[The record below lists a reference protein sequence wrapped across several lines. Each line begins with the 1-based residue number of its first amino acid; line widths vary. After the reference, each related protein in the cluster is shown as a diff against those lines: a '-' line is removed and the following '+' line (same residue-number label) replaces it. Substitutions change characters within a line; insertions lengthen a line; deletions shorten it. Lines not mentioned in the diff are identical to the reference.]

1 LSLTRRSLAGLV
13 ALVPAR
19 AWAQAPAGPLV
30 AAASDLTGA
39 LPRIAEGF
47 RRAGGGPVRLTFGSS
62 GALTRQI
69 EAGAPFEVFLSAEAA
84 LVQRLVSA
92 GRAEGPGYTYGRGR
106 LVLYARRGSQVR
118 PAGGVGELRAA
129 LADGRIHRLAI
140 ANPEHAPYGRA
151 ARETLVKLGLWSQA
165 SSRLVLGDSAAQAA
179 RFALTGGAD
188 AGLLPLSLAL
198 GPELA
203 GAGGFGRIDPDLHA
217 PLVQSAAVLR
227 GAGPQARAFF
237 AYLASAHARK
247 VLRDFGLAPDG
258 DA

>member
-1 LSLTRRSLAGLV
+1 LTRRTLAGLI
-13 ALVPAR
+13 ALAPAR
-19 AWAQAPAGPLV
+19 AWASEGPLV

-39 LPRIAEGF
+39 LPVIAERF

-69 EAGAPFEVFLSAEAA
+69 EAGAPFEVFLSAEASLA
-84 LVQRLVSA
+84 RRLAAA
-92 GRAEGPGYTYGRGR
+92 GRTEGPGRVYGQGR
-106 LVLYARRGSQVR
+106 LVIFARTGSRVR
-118 PAGGVGELRAA
+118 PTSGTAELIRA
-129 LADGRIHRLAI
+129 LRDGRIRRLAI

-151 ARETLVKLGLWSQA
+151 AREALTALGVWRLA
-165 SSRLVLGDSAAQAA
+165 EPRLVLGDSAAQAA
-179 RFALTGGAD
+179 RFAMTGGAD

-203 GAGGFGRIDPDLHA
+203 RAGAHARIDPALHA
-217 PLVQSAAVLR
+217 PLVQTVVLLR
-227 GAGPQARAFF
+227 GAGQEARAFF
-237 AYLASAHARK
+237 DFLATPPARA

>member
-1 LSLTRRSLAGLV
+1 VSLTRRTLAGLI
-13 ALVPAR
+13 ALAPTR
-19 AWAQAPAGPLV
+19 AWASEGPLV

-39 LPRIAEGF
+39 LPIIAERF

-69 EAGAPFEVFLSAEAA
+69 EAGAPFEVFLSAEASLA
-84 LVQRLVSA
+84 RRLAAA
-92 GRAEGPGYTYGRGR
+92 GRTQGPGRVYGQGR
-106 LVLYARRGSQVR
+106 LVIFARTGSRVR
-118 PAGGVGELRAA
+118 PAGGTAELIRA
-129 LADGRIHRLAI
+129 LRDGRIRRLAI

-151 ARETLVKLGLWSQA
+151 AREALTALGVWRLA
-165 SSRLVLGDSAAQAA
+165 EPRLVLGDSAAQAA
-179 RFALTGGAD
+179 RFAMTGGAE

-203 GAGGFGRIDPDLHA
+203 RAGAHARIDPALHA
-217 PLVQSAAVLR
+217 PLVQTVVLLR
-227 GAGPQARAFF
+227 GAGQEARAFF
-237 AYLASAHARK
+237 DFLASPPARA

>member
-1 LSLTRRSLAGLV
+1 MSLTRRTLAGLI
-13 ALVPAR
+13 ALVPTR
-19 AWAQAPAGPLV
+19 AWASEGPLV

-39 LPRIAEGF
+39 LPIIAERF

-69 EAGAPFEVFLSAEAA
+69 EAGAPFEVFLSAEASLA
-84 LVQRLVSA
+84 RRLAAA
-92 GRAEGPGYTYGRGR
+92 GRTQGPGRVYGQGR
-106 LVLYARRGSQVR
+106 LVIFARTGSRVR
-118 PAGGVGELRAA
+118 PAGGTAELIRA
-129 LADGRIHRLAI
+129 LRDGRIRRLAI

-151 ARETLVKLGLWSQA
+151 AREALTALGVWRLA
-165 SSRLVLGDSAAQAA
+165 EPRLVLGDSAAQAA
-179 RFALTGGAD
+179 RFAMTGGAD

-203 GAGGFGRIDPDLHA
+203 RAGAHARIDPALHA
-217 PLVQSAAVLR
+217 PLVQTVVLLR
-227 GAGPQARAFF
+227 GAGQEARAFF
-237 AYLASAHARK
+237 DFLATPPARA

>member
-1 LSLTRRSLAGLV
+1 VSLTRRTLAGLI
-13 ALVPAR
+13 ALAPTR
-19 AWAQAPAGPLV
+19 AWTSEGPLV

-39 LPRIAEGF
+39 LPIIAERF

-69 EAGAPFEVFLSAEAA
+69 EAGAPFEVFLSAEASLA
-84 LVQRLVSA
+84 RRLAAA
-92 GRAEGPGYTYGRGR
+92 GRTQGPGRVYGQGR
-106 LVLYARRGSQVR
+106 LVIFARTGSRVR
-118 PAGGVGELRAA
+118 PAGGTAELIRA
-129 LADGRIHRLAI
+129 LRDGRIRRLAI

-151 ARETLVKLGLWSQA
+151 AREALTALGVWRLA
-165 SSRLVLGDSAAQAA
+165 EPRLVLGDSAAQAA
-179 RFALTGGAD
+179 RFAMTGGAE

-203 GAGGFGRIDPDLHA
+203 RAGAHARIDPALHA
-217 PLVQSAAVLR
+217 PLVQTVVLLR
-227 GAGPQARAFF
+227 GAGQEARAFF
-237 AYLASAHARK
+237 DFLASPPARA

>member
-1 LSLTRRSLAGLV
+1 VSLTRRTLAGLI
-13 ALVPAR
+13 ALVPTR
-19 AWAQAPAGPLV
+19 AWASEGPLV

-39 LPRIAEGF
+39 LPIIAERF

-69 EAGAPFEVFLSAEAA
+69 EAGAPFEVFLSAEASLA
-84 LVQRLVSA
+84 RRLAAA
-92 GRAEGPGYTYGRGR
+92 GRTQGPGRVYGQGR
-106 LVLYARRGSQVR
+106 LVIFARTGSRVR
-118 PAGGVGELRAA
+118 PAGGTAELIRA
-129 LADGRIHRLAI
+129 LRDGRIRRLAI

-151 ARETLVKLGLWSQA
+151 AREALTALGVWRLA
-165 SSRLVLGDSAAQAA
+165 EPRLVLGDSAAQAA
-179 RFALTGGAD
+179 RFAMTGGAD

-203 GAGGFGRIDPDLHA
+203 RAGAHARIDPALHA
-217 PLVQSAAVLR
+217 PLVQTVVLLR
-227 GAGPQARAFF
+227 GAGQEARAFF
-237 AYLASAHARK
+237 DFLATPPARA

>member
-1 LSLTRRSLAGLV
+1 VSLTRRTLAGLI
-13 ALVPAR
+13 ALAPTR
-19 AWAQAPAGPLV
+19 AWASEGPLV

-39 LPRIAEGF
+39 LPIIAERF

-69 EAGAPFEVFLSAEAA
+69 EAGAPFEVFLSAEASLA
-84 LVQRLVSA
+84 RRLAAA
-92 GRAEGPGYTYGRGR
+92 GRTQGPGRVYGQGR
-106 LVLYARRGSQVR
+106 LVIFARTGSRVR
-118 PAGGVGELRAA
+118 PAGGTAELIRA
-129 LADGRIHRLAI
+129 LRDGRIRRLAI

-151 ARETLVKLGLWSQA
+151 AREALTALGVWRLA
-165 SSRLVLGDSAAQAA
+165 EPRLVLGDSAAQAA
-179 RFALTGGAD
+179 RFAMTGGAE

-203 GAGGFGRIDPDLHA
+203 RAGAHAWIDPALHA
-217 PLVQSAAVLR
+217 PLVQTVVLLR
-227 GAGPQARAFF
+227 GAGQEARAFF
-237 AYLASAHARK
+237 DFLASPPARA

>member
-1 LSLTRRSLAGLV
+1 MPLTRRSLAGLI
-13 ALVPAR
+13 ALAPVR

-47 RRAGGGPVRLTFGSS
+47 RRSGGSPVRLTFGSS

-84 LVQRLVSA
+84 LVQRLIRA
-92 GRAEGPGYTYGRGR
+92 GRAEGPGHAYGRGR
-106 LVLYARRGSQVR
+106 LVLYARRGSPLR

-129 LADGRIHRLAI
+129 LAEGRIRRLAI

-151 ARETLVKLGLWSQA
+151 AREALVSLRLWELA
-165 SSRLVLGDSAAQAA
+165 FPRLVLGNSAAQAA

-203 GAGGFGRIDPDLHA
+203 GAGTCARVDPALHA
-217 PLVQSAAVLR
+217 PLIQSAAVLR
-227 GAGPQARAFF
+227 GAGPAARAFF
-237 AYLASAHARK
+237 AYLASAPARRA
-247 VLRDFGLAPDG
+247 LRDFGLAPEG
-258 DA
+258 GA

>member
-1 LSLTRRSLAGLV
+1 MSLTRRTLAGLI
-13 ALVPAR
+13 ALAPTR
-19 AWAQAPAGPLV
+19 AWASEGPLV

-39 LPRIAEGF
+39 LPIIAERF

-69 EAGAPFEVFLSAEAA
+69 EAGAPFEVFLSAEASLA
-84 LVQRLVSA
+84 RRLAAA
-92 GRAEGPGYTYGRGR
+92 GRTQGPGRVYGQGR
-106 LVLYARRGSQVR
+106 LVIFARTGSRVR
-118 PAGGVGELRAA
+118 PAGGTAELIRA
-129 LADGRIHRLAI
+129 LRDGRIRRLAI

-151 ARETLVKLGLWSQA
+151 AREALTALGVWRLA
-165 SSRLVLGDSAAQAA
+165 EPRLVLGDSAAQAA
-179 RFALTGGAD
+179 RFAMTGGAE

-203 GAGGFGRIDPDLHA
+203 RAGAHARIDPALHA
-217 PLVQSAAVLR
+217 PLVQTVVLLR
-227 GAGPQARAFF
+227 GAGQEARAFF
-237 AYLASAHARK
+237 DFLATPPARA

>member
-1 LSLTRRSLAGLV
+1 VSLTRRTLAGLI
-13 ALVPAR
+13 ALAPTR
-19 AWAQAPAGPLV
+19 AWASEGPRV

-39 LPRIAEGF
+39 LPIIAERF

-69 EAGAPFEVFLSAEAA
+69 EAGAPFEVFLSAEASLA
-84 LVQRLVSA
+84 RRLAAA
-92 GRAEGPGYTYGRGR
+92 GRTQGPGRVYGQGR
-106 LVLYARRGSQVR
+106 LVIFARTGSRVR
-118 PAGGVGELRAA
+118 PAGGTAELIRA
-129 LADGRIHRLAI
+129 LRDGRIRRLAI

-151 ARETLVKLGLWSQA
+151 AREALTALGVWRLA
-165 SSRLVLGDSAAQAA
+165 EPRLVLGDSAAQAA
-179 RFALTGGAD
+179 RFAMTGGAE

-203 GAGGFGRIDPDLHA
+203 RAGAHARIDPALHA
-217 PLVQSAAVLR
+217 PLVQTVVLLR
-227 GAGPQARAFF
+227 GAGQEARAFF
-237 AYLASAHARK
+237 DFLASPPARA

>member
-1 LSLTRRSLAGLV
+1 VSLTRRTLASLI
-13 ALVPAR
+13 ALAPTR
-19 AWAQAPAGPLV
+19 AWASEGPLV

-39 LPRIAEGF
+39 LPIIAERF

-69 EAGAPFEVFLSAEAA
+69 EAGAPFEVFLSAEASLA
-84 LVQRLVSA
+84 RRLAAA
-92 GRAEGPGYTYGRGR
+92 GRTQGPGRVYGQGR
-106 LVLYARRGSQVR
+106 LVIFARTGSRVR
-118 PAGGVGELRAA
+118 PAGGTAELIRA
-129 LADGRIHRLAI
+129 LRDGRIRRLAI

-151 ARETLVKLGLWSQA
+151 AREALTALGVWRLA
-165 SSRLVLGDSAAQAA
+165 EPRLVLGDSAAQAA
-179 RFALTGGAD
+179 RFAMTGGAE

-203 GAGGFGRIDPDLHA
+203 RAGAHARIDPALHA
-217 PLVQSAAVLR
+217 PLVQTVVLLR
-227 GAGPQARAFF
+227 GAGQEARAFF
-237 AYLASAHARK
+237 DFLASPPARA